1 MKPKKKAWTGSV
13 NVLPPHEG
21 GWLLRKGAFIS
32 SRSLRSETSIP
43 LSEKKERRLQLINT
57 PIEHSAKEASYS
69 PGQSPFERSL
79 PDGELMT
86 EDIAIFVREM
96 CHREDSSGYLVQSL

>member
-13 NVLPPHEG
+13 KDLLPWEG
-21 GWLLRKGAFIS
+21 GWLHRKGAFIS
-32 SRSLRSETSIP
+32 SESLRFETGIP
-43 LSEKKERRLQLINT
+43 LSGKKERRLQLINT
-57 PIEHSAKEASYS
+57 PIEHSANEASYS
-69 PGQSPFERSL
+69 PGQSPLKNSL

-86 EDIAIFVREM
+86 EDIAIFIREM